1 MNSPVSLADGLFWDK
16 RIMTKNRT
24 GRIVLI
30 LSILL
35 LSQLTVL
42 SVIGAFAG
50 AERSKLFF
58 NSPQMAVFW
67 GLLFLLLLGGFFFWP
82 VLRRQKMLLLI
93 HTGIVLI
100 LAGGILGSERAHA
113 FFNRR
118 STTPRLVRALMPL
131 REGQTSKT
139 VFPEGGHPIELPFEV
154 RLAKAAVEY
163 YPSSPMPKDYFSD
176 LEIIKDGAI
185 VKTAHI
191 EVNTPLYYE
200 GYHFYQNTF
209 TVEDSVPVSGLLVVS
224 SRGVGTVFTGYA
236 LAAAGLF
243 GHFLPVV
250 FRKKSSRE
258 VPE

>member
-1 MNSPVSLADGLFWDK
+1 VKSPFSFADELFSDE

-24 GRIVLI
+24 GQIVLV

-42 SVIGAFAG
+42 SIIGAFAG

-67 GLLFLLLLGGFFFWP
+67 GILFLLLLGGFFFWP
-82 VLRRQKMLLLI
+82 VLRRRKMLLLI
-93 HTGIVLI
+93 HAGIVLI
-100 LAGGILGSERAHA
+100 LAGGIIGSERSHA

-118 STTPRLVRALMPL
+118 SSTPRPVRALMPL
-131 REGQTSKT
+131 HEGQTSKT
-139 VFPEGGHPIELPFEV
+139 AFLDDGQPVELPFEV
-154 RLAKAAVEY
+154 RLKKAAIEY
-163 YPSSPMPKDYFSD
+163 YPSSQMPKDYLSD
-176 LEIIKDGAI
+176 LEIIDDGVL
-185 VKTAHI
+185 VKAAQI
-191 EVNTPLYYE
+191 EVNKPLYYK

-224 SRGVGTVFTGYA
+224 SRGVGTVFAGYA
-236 LAAAGLF
+236 LAAIGLF

-250 FRKKSSRE
+250 FRKKASRE